1 MSPVTREQ
9 EQAVGKTPLRI
20 DSHGT
25 SCRTVLFIRP
35 EETPRACALPSSS
48 SSQHSPATGLGVGDP
63 IGPCAT
69 GASRCQMAF
78 FTGGGGGGCQS
89 FVPMSTTVAAFG
101 PRNDPCY
108 VMALAPRYG
117 AKRAASDTHPPMS
130 RHAPT
135 VPPRPPRE
143 SFRDAS
149 SAVVA
154 RVRFLFFF
162 RRAGRAPGAP
172 FPRCTSRADPRFT
185 TSHI

>member
-1 MSPVTREQ
+1 M
-9 EQAVGKTPLRI
+9 GKTPLRI

-117 AKRAASDTHPPMS
+117 AKRASDTHPPMS